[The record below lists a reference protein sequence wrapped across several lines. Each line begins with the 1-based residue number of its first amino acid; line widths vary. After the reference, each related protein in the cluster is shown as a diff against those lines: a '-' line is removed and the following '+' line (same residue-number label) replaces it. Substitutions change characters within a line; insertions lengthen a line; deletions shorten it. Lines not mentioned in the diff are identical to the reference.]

1 MSQGI
6 NRVVLF
12 GNLGVE
18 PELRA
23 TQGGQSIL
31 KLRLATTEGYLD
43 KDKNFIE
50 KTEWHDVTVFGPRAE
65 GLSRVLNKGDRLL
78 VEGSL
83 RYSSYEKD
91 GITRYRSEIVARE
104 VCLAGRRRSAG
115 NHEEAVDEPYAETLA
130 PAMVEEPPQHAPSKR
145 NGARVLATS

>member
-12 GNLGVE
+12 GNLGVD

-23 TQGGQSIL
+23 TQGGQTIL

-43 KDKNFIE
+43 KEKNLVE
-50 KTEWHDVTVFGPRAE
+50 KTEWHDVTVFGARAE
-65 GLSRVLNKGDRLL
+65 GLARVLNKGDKLL

-91 GITRYRSEIVARE
+91 GITRYRSEVVARE
-104 VCLAGRRRSAG
+104 VCLAGRRRSATT
-115 NHEEAVDEPYAETLA
+115 HEVAVDEPYAETLA
-130 PAMVEEPPQHAPSKR
+130 PTMEEPVHAQPMR